1 MIRRLGLVSAAFAA
15 VLFAASC
22 ADARHTVL
30 PTDPN
35 TTAGLPSADL
45 QGGGGACLS
54 FHALEELAEEVFGER
69 NPNYRAVDAKIDQ
82 VQKALSRRDSA
93 RAKAAALNAVDFIL
107 KKLNKRSPGQL
118 SGDAKALVN
127 GILCVAGIV
136 SPNGGTSFLVMPS
149 DQPQVL
155 VNDNGQAG
163 VQLPANPVSEPTL
176 VTITPILTTFPLGGG
191 PLITK
196 LDQYP
201 GFYEF
206 VKQSATN
213 APLTQPVIVAVCPS
227 ITVPDSIRQR
237 LRLGHQASFGF
248 EVTPPAPAN
257 FLNCPP
263 SIASGNTGLG
273 LLTVLAR
280 LVSPKELHAAG
291 MRFGA
296 GGVGGSASEFSPF
309 APVDPVLSFGGGVGG
324 SASEF
329 LLTPTLPPAA
339 AGAPATTK
347 STKSGGAVQLAP
359 SAPVRNLQVGPLLPG
374 APFMNALAAAVD
386 CTISAVNTA
395 LVQACRPLVTLT
407 TLRGTPFNNVPITWV
422 VASGGGTIAPENYTT
437 LDCGA
442 FGANAST
449 ITGTFGKS
457 GVCWTTG
464 PAAGANT
471 VVASPSLGGDAIAG
485 VSFYPAS
492 QTFTVTNVLTTP
504 TATVNGGGSFTYDG
518 TAHVGSGTCSDGLT
532 PVVTYSGGSA
542 PVNVSS
548 STVTITCGAG
558 NPLFVTVSVSA
569 TITITHR
576 AATAT
581 AGTGSL
587 TFGSNPALL
596 PCTMGGLLPA
606 DVGSVSCTT
615 AVGAV
620 NGVGTY
626 ATFPVVSPT
635 NPLNYF
641 VTSSSGS
648 LMFTPYVTSNCFAA
662 PVTFNETSQVGVAA
676 GTVVTVS
683 CALQTS
689 SGGAVAGANG
699 DISIEDS
706 RPSVPSSGSVVV
718 VSAPNAFTPAGGGVY
733 TYAMNTGVAPYM
745 AGHLYR
751 ITAHWNDGSTVTV
764 GWIYVQ

>member
-1 MIRRLGLVSAAFAA
+1 MRRLGLASIALAATVFAA
-15 VLFAASC
+15 ACS
-22 ADARHTVL
+22 DSRHSVL
-30 PTDPN
+30 PTDPSP
-35 TTAGLPSADL
+35 TADISIRQNLR
-45 QGGGGACLS
+45 QCLTPE
-54 FHALEELAEEVFGER
+54 A
-69 NPNYRAVDAKIDQ
+69 IDQ
-82 VQKALSRRDSA
+82 LAQLVWGPRHPHYFAVVARIAPILFAMQRNDTATARTKAFQ
-93 RAKAAALNAVDFIL
+93 AVAFIL
-107 KKLNKRSPGQL
+107 KVQGRRRFQGNPPPVDKLIQAIFCLAAVTYTDPAN
-118 SGDAKALVN
+118 
-127 GILCVAGIV
+127 
-136 SPNGGTSFLVMPS
+136 SFLILPS
-149 DQPQVL
+149 DQPQV
-155 VNDNGQAG
+155 VVAGDAQAG

-176 VTITPILTTFPLGGG
+176 LTVTKITTTFPLGGG

-263 SIASGNTGLG
+263 SIASGNTGSSWLA
-273 LLTVLAR
+273 VLAR

-374 APFMNALAAAVD
+374 APFMNAFAAAVD

-407 TLRGTPFNNVPITWV
+407 TLQGTPFNNVPITWV
-422 VASGGGTIAPENYTT
+422 VASGGGTIAPEDYTT
-437 LDCGA
+437 LNCGA

-464 PAAGANT
+464 PAAGANA
-471 VVASPSLGGDAIAG
+471 VVATPSLGGDAIAG
-485 VSFYPAS
+485 VSFSPAS
-492 QTFTVTNVLTTP
+492 QTFTVTNSLTTP

-518 TAHVGSGTCSDGLT
+518 TAHTGSGTCSDGLT

-558 NPLFVTVSVSA
+558 NPLFIPVSVSA
-569 TITITHR
+569 TITITQR

-596 PCTMGGLLPA
+596 PCTIGGLLPA

-635 NPLNYF
+635 NPLNYS
-641 VTSSSGS
+641 VTGSGGS
-648 LMFTPYVTSNCFAA
+648 LTFTPYVTSNCFAA
-662 PVTFNETSQVGVAA
+662 PVTFNETRQVGVAA
-676 GTVVTVS
+676 GTVVSVS

-689 SGGAVAGANG
+689 GGGAVAGANG
-699 DISIEDS
+699 DISIEDW
-706 RPSVPSSGSVVV
+706 RPTGPSSGAVVV

-733 TYAMNTGVAPYM
+733 TYAMNTGAAPYV

-751 ITAHWNDGSTVTV
+751 ITAHWNDGTTVTV
-764 GWIYVQ
+764 GWINVQ

>member
-1 MIRRLGLVSAAFAA
+1 MRRLGLTAIAFAA
-15 VLFAASC
+15 TVLMAACS
-22 ADARHTVL
+22 DSRHSVL

-35 TTAGLPSADL
+35 PSADISIRQNL
-45 QGGGGACLS
+45 RQCLTPQ
-54 FHALEELAEEVFGER
+54 AIEQLAQLAWGPR
-69 NPNYRAVDAKIDQ
+69 HPNYFAVVARLSPILFAMQRNDTATART
-82 VQKALSRRDSA
+82 KAFQL
-93 RAKAAALNAVDFIL
+93 VDFIL
-107 KKLNKRSPGQL
+107 KLQGRRRFRGNPPPVDKLIQAIFCLGAVTYTDPDN
-118 SGDAKALVN
+118 
-127 GILCVAGIV
+127 
-136 SPNGGTSFLVMPS
+136 SFLILPS
-149 DQPQVL
+149 DQPQV
-155 VNDNGQAG
+155 VVAGDAQAG

-176 VTITPILTTFPLGGG
+176 LTVTKITSTFPLGGG

-263 SIASGNTGLG
+263 SIASGNVGSSW
-273 LLTVLAR
+273 LTVLAS

-291 MRFGA
+291 MRFGT

-339 AGAPATTK
+339 AGAPAPTNG
-347 STKSGGAVQLAP
+347 TKSGGAVQLAP

-374 APFMNALAAAVD
+374 APFMNGVAAAVD
-386 CTISAVNTA
+386 CSISAVNTA
-395 LVQACRPLVTLT
+395 IVQACRPLVTLT
-407 TLRGTPFNNVPITWV
+407 TLQGTPFNNVPITWA
-422 VASGGGTIAPENYTT
+422 VASGGGSIAPENYTT
-437 LDCGA
+437 LNCAA

-464 PAAGANT
+464 PSAGANT
-471 VVASPSLGGDAIAG
+471 VVATPSLGGDAIAG

-492 QTFTVTNVLTTP
+492 QTFTVTNSLTTP

-518 TAHVGSGTCSDGLT
+518 TAHAGSGTCSDGLT
-532 PVVTYSGGSA
+532 PVVTYSLGSA
-542 PVNVSS
+542 PVNVGS

-569 TITITHR
+569 TITITQR

-587 TFGSNPALL
+587 TFGSDPALL
-596 PCTMGGLLPA
+596 PCAIGGLLPA
-606 DVGSVSCTT
+606 DAGSVSCTT

-620 NGVGTY
+620 NGAGTY

-635 NPLNYF
+635 SPLNYN
-641 VTSSSGS
+641 VSATGGS
-648 LMFTPYVTSNCFAA
+648 VNFTPYVTSNCFAA
-662 PVTFNETSQVGVAA
+662 PVTFNETRQVGVAA

-689 SGGAVAGANG
+689 TGGAVAGANG
-699 DISIEDS
+699 NITVEDW
-706 RPSVPSSGSVVV
+706 RPTGPSSGSVVV
-718 VSAPNAFTPAGGGVY
+718 VSTPNAFVPAGGGVY
-733 TYAMNTGVAPYM
+733 TYAMNTGVAPYV

-751 ITAHWNDGSTVTV
+751 ITARWNDGTTVTV
-764 GWIYVQ
+764 GWIFVQ